1 MKKIYSTAFS
11 IFFFAVSLFAQTS
24 GELTVTVT
32 TSTTG
37 GNYSPKNIV
46 AIWIED
52 DAGNFVKTL
61 LAYAQT
67 RKTHLNT
74 WQASTTAAGSPYNTV
89 DAITGAT
96 KSSHGTRTCYW
107 NASDVDGEIVID
119 GTYKIWM
126 ELTDKNSTGN
136 FSSFSFVKGDQPE
149 AVIPMGVPSFS
160 AISISWIPTSTGIA
174 LNTNGDNIMIHPNP
188 TNGNFTIVGNSIIDV
203 EIRNIEGI
211 LMYSGNSEQANLA
224 NQPNGLYIVKIK
236 SENNTVIKKVIKQ

>member
-149 AVIPMGVPSFS
+149 AVIPMGVPS
-160 AISISWIPTSTGIA
+160 
-174 LNTNGDNIMIHPNP
+174 LD
-188 TNGNFTIVGNSIIDV
+188 
-203 EIRNIEGI
+203 R
-211 LMYSGNSEQANLA
+211 
-224 NQPNGLYIVKIK
+224 K
-236 SENNTVIKKVIKQ
+236 SVV